1 METVAAVLVLR
12 PVEEHCRTWWRLIL
26 DEVNHYGVRS
36 QTLSFLE
43 PEDDIG
49 SLEVGLGRQVDDYG
63 FHYTLP
69 SQSQGEQTSEG
80 VTP

>member
-1 METVAAVLVLR
+1 M
-12 PVEEHCRTWWRLIL
+12 

-63 FHYTLP
+63 SHYTHQFIF
-69 SQSQGEQTSEG
+69 SQAS
-80 VTP
+80 